1 MNTLKAE
8 KRSREIKA
16 KKLRREGYVTGNI
29 FGRDMK
35 ESVMVKMEKSE
46 VERVLKTSGKGSR
59 ITLDVEG
66 QPYSVLIKD
75 IDYNSLKR
83 QINEIDFQALVS
95 DEKIQSVATVVPVHH
110 EMVAE
115 GVFQLLLEEIAYRA
129 FPDDL
134 VEKVE
139 FDAGQMKVGDSVKVG
154 DLDIARNKD
163 IDLVTDPETVVAVV
177 SEVKNRAAE
186 TEEED
191 QTEAEA

>member
-8 KRSREIKA
+8 KRSRDIKA

-35 ESVMVKMEKSE
+35 ESVMVKMEKSQ
-46 VERVLKTSGKGSR
+46 VERVLKTSGKGSP

-83 QINEIDFQALVS
+83 QINEIDFQALVR
-95 DEKIQSVATVVPVHH
+95 DEKIQSVAAVVPVHH
-110 EMVAE
+110 EMVAD

-139 FDAGQMKVGDSVKVG
+139 FDAGQMKAGDSIKVG
-154 DLDIARNKD
+154 DLEIARNKD
-163 IDLVTDPETVVAVV
+163 VDLVTDPETVVAVV
-177 SEVKNRAAE
+177 SEIKNRASE
-186 TEEED
+186 TEEEA
-191 QTEAEA
+191 QTEAGA

>member
-8 KRSREIKA
+8 KRSRDIKA

-35 ESVMVKMEKSE
+35 ESVMVKMEKSQ
-46 VERVLKTSGKGSR
+46 VERILKTSGKGSP

-83 QINEIDFQALVS
+83 QINEIDFQALVR
-95 DEKIQSVATVVPVHH
+95 DEKIQSVAAVVPVHH
-110 EMVAE
+110 EMVAD
-115 GVFQLLLEEIAYRA
+115 GVFQLLLEEVAYRA

-139 FDAGQMKVGDSVKVG
+139 FDAGQMKAGDSIKVG
-154 DLDIARNKD
+154 DLEIARNKD
-163 IDLVTDPETVVAVV
+163 VDLVTDPETVVAVV
-177 SEVKNRAAE
+177 SEIKNRASE
-186 TEEED
+186 TEEEA
-191 QTEAEA
+191 QTEAGA